1 MRKRSLR
8 IPLLAVVFISLGV
21 VVYKVV
27 QNLSLQ
33 KIAEIEQNPIKILD
47 YVPESALRLKEFRRI
62 KIEGGRKVWELT
74 GKEAVYLK
82 AEKEAIIKK
91 PRLVFFHENGETM
104 ELSGNEGHLFLN
116 DGGMERIELQG
127 TVEVIFQGYSLQTDE
142 LHYLQGDDRVVS
154 PGKVTVKGQ
163 GLELEG
169 VGMELSLQDEKIR
182 LLDRVRTKIR
192 PDQLENKRI
201 KSAG

>member
-33 KIAEIEQNPIKILD
+33 KIAEIEQNPIKFLD

-82 AEKEAIIKK
+82 AEKEAMIKK

-104 ELSGNEGHLFLN
+104 ELSGDEGHLFLK
-116 DGGMERIELQG
+116 DGGMEKMELQG
-127 TVEVIFQGYSLQTDE
+127 TVEVNFQGYILQTDE

-163 GLELEG
+163 GLEPS
-169 VGMELSLQDEKIR
+169 SLACSSA
-182 LLDRVRTKIR
+182 LLHR
-192 PDQLENKRI
+192 
-201 KSAG
+201 

>member
-33 KIAEIEQNPIKILD
+33 KIAEIEQNPIKVLD

-91 PRLVFFHENGETM
+91 PRLVFFHKNGETM
-104 ELSGNEGHLFLN
+104 ELSGDEGHLFLK
-116 DGGMERIELQG
+116 DGGMEKMELQG
-127 TVEVIFQGYSLQTDE
+127 TVEVNFQGYILQTDE
-142 LHYLQGDDRVVS
+142 LHYLQDDDRVVS

>member
-33 KIAEIEQNPIKILD
+33 KIAEIEQNPIKFLD

-82 AEKEAIIKK
+82 AEKEAMIKK

-104 ELSGNEGHLFLN
+104 ELSGDEGHLFLK
-116 DGGMERIELQG
+116 DGGMEKMELQG
-127 TVEVIFQGYSLQTDE
+127 TVEVNFQGYILQTDE

-182 LLDRVRTKIR
+182 LLDKVRTKIR
-192 PDQLENKRI
+192 PDQLEKKRI

>member
-1 MRKRSLR
+1 MRKLSIR

-21 VVYKVV
+21 VVYKVA

-33 KIAEIEQNPIKILD
+33 KIAEIKQNPIKVLD
-47 YVPESALRLKEFRRI
+47 YIPESALRLKEFRRS

-74 GKEAVYLK
+74 GKEAIYLK
-82 AEKEAIIKK
+82 AEKEAMIKK
-91 PRLVFFHENGETM
+91 PWLVFFHENGESM
-104 ELSGNEGHLFLN
+104 ELSGDEGHLFFN
-116 DGGMERIELQG
+116 DGGMEKMELRG
-127 TVEVIFQGYSLQTDE
+127 TVEVNFQGYNLQTDE

-163 GLELEG
+163 GFELEG
-169 VGMELSLQDEKIR
+169 VGMELAIQDEKIR
-182 LLDRVRTKIR
+182 LLDRVRTKIQ
-192 PDQLENKRI
+192 PDQLKNKRI

>member
-33 KIAEIEQNPIKILD
+33 KIAEIEQNPIKFLD

-82 AEKEAIIKK
+82 AEKEAMIKK

-104 ELSGNEGHLFLN
+104 ELSGDEGHLFLN
-116 DGGMERIELQG
+116 DGGMEKMELQG
-127 TVEVIFQGYSLQTDE
+127 TVEVNFQGYILQTDE
-142 LHYLQGDDRVVS
+142 LHYLQDDDRVVS